1 MIATWKCFALLDLMQ
16 LCCHEVSYMDGSG
29 SNAVGANQA
38 NSMGQVFVSLSA
50 YMRIK
55 EHSLLAYPNECCGL
69 LIGCKHGDSVW
80 RVTKAFPTKNVH
92 SESKSS
98 RYEIEPSAILMAHMG
113 AKAQGLEWIGV
124 YHSHPDVP
132 PIPSQTDGQL
142 AWEGLIYIVTS
153 VSSGKMNSM
162 RAWLY
167 LGDSDSSSVNGFH
180 ELSII
185 AVADT
190 YLGVGQVSHDSLSV
204 DAFLDLRGEVL
215 PFNLI
220 KAKEKLNQMRPGQ
233 VLQIV
238 FDCERSIK
246 QLPDAL
252 EDDGHYIIEV
262 RSRGEGFWEIL
273 VMRRYKR

>member
-1 MIATWKCFALLDLMQ
+1 
-16 LCCHEVSYMDGSG
+16 MDGSRNDAIG
-29 SNAVGANQA
+29 TNQPTLT
-38 NSMGQVFVSLSA
+38 GHVFISLSA
-50 YMRIK
+50 YTRIK

-69 LIGCKHGDSVW
+69 LIGCKQGDSIW
-80 RVTKAFPTKNVH
+80 GITKAFPTKNVH
-92 SESKSS
+92 SECKHS

-124 YHSHPDVP
+124 YHSHPNVP

-142 AWEGLIYIVTS
+142 AWAGLIYIVTS
-153 VSSGKMNSM
+153 VSNGKMTSM
-162 RAWLY
+162 KAWLY
-167 LGDSDSSSVNGFH
+167 VGDSDNSSINGFR
-180 ELSII
+180 ELNMII
-185 AVADT
+185 VADA
-190 YLGVGQVSHDSLSV
+190 YLRVGQASYDSLPA

-220 KAKEKLNQMRPGQ
+220 RAKEKLNQMRPGQ
-233 VLQIV
+233 VLQIL

-262 RSRGEGFWEIL
+262 RSRGEHLWEVL
-273 VMRRYKR
+273 VMRRYKQ